1 MNRTSSQS
9 DTAWFISKRW
19 DLFILFLVTVSAA
32 LLRIPGIPHGLGF
45 HPDERHMVMV
55 TESLSNHQ
63 MNPRSFAY
71 GSFSFYAAWGFSQL
85 VVFIRWLVFQT
96 SGVRIWDLAG
106 TYDGIFY
113 SGRIFCTLMGTLTV
127 ALSYYLAVLI
137 YKRSVVGLI
146 TAFLMAT
153 NVFHLQLSRFF
164 TSDITLT
171 TLAVIS
177 LIALVKAH
185 QKGTLWSFLVFG
197 ACAGLATATKIAS
210 VFLGAP
216 LLLVT
221 GLAIIKEW
229 PRSNSSQRFV
239 KIVGIIVGG
248 FVLLGLALFL
258 TYWKGYPKI
267 MGRRIAE
274 QAFLI
279 PLSIPFLAGISLAL
293 RAHSRA
299 LSRLFACFTVG
310 VLIFVCAEPYAIIDF
325 ETFSRHTQEQTS
337 MVRGI
342 WRPPYTVQ
350 YEKTVPYFYHLK
362 QMLWYTMGWPVF
374 TLVIIGTVVASFRV
388 LLDLLDK
395 VFRRELV
402 TKSLNPEMIPL
413 PFVLVFFLAT
423 GYFQVKF
430 PRYLIPLY
438 PMLFAFAAALFASTF
453 RSAKAQISGV
463 TMDGGG
469 EAEKLVS
476 SKALAAPVEVV
487 TSHSPFFEEPPAQ
500 AQAETD
506 TETPPQQ

>member
-1 MNRTSSQS
+1 MITL
-9 DTAWFISKRW
+9 A
-19 DLFILFLVTVSAA
+19 AA
-32 LLRIPGIPHGLGF
+32 LLRRQGIEHGLGF
-45 HPDERHMVMV
+45 HPDERHMAMV
-55 TESLSNHQ
+55 TESLKANH

-85 VVFIRWLVFQT
+85 VVFIRWLVFEI
-96 SGVRIWDLAG
+96 SGQRIWELAG

-113 SGRIFCTLMGTLTV
+113 SGRIFCALMGTLTV
-127 ALSYYLAVLI
+127 ALSYYLATLV

-146 TAFLMAT
+146 TAFLLAT

-171 TLAVIS
+171 TLGVIS

-197 ACAGLATATKIAS
+197 ICAGLATATKIAS

-216 LLLVT
+216 LVLVT

-229 PRSNSSQRFV
+229 PQANASQRFI
-239 KIVGIIVGG
+239 KIVGIVVGG
-248 FVLLGLALFL
+248 FALLGLSLFL
-258 TYWKGYPKI
+258 TYWKGYPRV
-267 MGRRIAE
+267 MGHRIAQ

-279 PLSIPFLAGISLAL
+279 PLSIPFLAGISIAL
-293 RAHSRA
+293 RSQSRA
-299 LSRLFACFTVG
+299 LSRLFACFAVG
-310 VLIFVCAEPYAIIDF
+310 VFMFVCAEPYAIIDF
-325 ETFSRHTQEQTS
+325 ETFSRNTQEQTS

-350 YEKTVPYFYHLK
+350 YEKTVPYLYHLK

-374 TLVIIGTVVASFRV
+374 ILVAIGTVVASFRV

-402 TKSLNPEMIPL
+402 SKSLNPEMIPL
-413 PFVLVFFLAT
+413 TFVLVFFIAT
-423 GYFQVKF
+423 AHFQVKF

-438 PMLFAFAAALFASTF
+438 PMLFAFAASLFASTF
-453 RSAKAQISGV
+453 RSATPQTSGIAA
-463 TMDGGG
+463 DSGAD
-469 EAEKLVS
+469 AEKLVS
-476 SKALAAPVEVV
+476 SKSLAAPVDVV
-487 TSHSPFFEEPPAQ
+487 TSHSPFFEEPPAPPQ
-500 AQAETD
+500 TD
-506 TETPPQQ
+506 TDSTPTE

>member
-9 DTAWFISKRW
+9 ETAWFISKRW
-19 DLFILFLVTVSAA
+19 DLFIVFIITLAAA
-32 LLRIPGIPHGLGF
+32 LLRIPGIDHGIGF
-45 HPDERHMVMV
+45 HPDERHMAMV
-55 TESLSNHQ
+55 TESLSANH

-85 VVFIRWLVFQT
+85 VVFIRWVVLQL
-96 SGVRIWDLAG
+96 SGVRIWELAG
-106 TYDGIFY
+106 TYDGVFF
-113 SGRIFCTLMGTLTV
+113 SGRIFCTIMGTLTV
-127 ALSYYLAVLI
+127 ALSYYLATLV
-137 YKRSVVGLI
+137 YKRSIVGII
-146 TAFLMAT
+146 TAFLLAT

-171 TLAVIS
+171 TLGVIS

-216 LLLVT
+216 LMIVT
-221 GLAIIKEW
+221 GLALIKEW
-229 PRSNSSQRFV
+229 PRANSAQRFA
-239 KIVGIIVGG
+239 KIVGIVVGG

-267 MGRRIAE
+267 MGRRVAE

-299 LSRLFACFTVG
+299 LSRLFACFAVG
-310 VLIFVCAEPYAIIDF
+310 VFVFVCAEPYAIIDF

-374 TLVIIGTVVASFRV
+374 TLVVIGTVVASFRV

-402 TKSLNPEMIPL
+402 SKSLNPEMIPL
-413 PFVLVFFLAT
+413 TFVLVFFLAT

-453 RSAKAQISGV
+453 RTATPQISGV
-463 TMDGGG
+463 AADNGA
-469 EAEKLVS
+469 EPEKLVS
-476 SKALAAPVEVV
+476 SKSLAAPVEVV
-487 TSHSPFFEEPPAQ
+487 TSHSPFFEEAPAQ
-500 AQAETD
+500 PQSET
-506 TETPPQQ
+506 EPTPEQ